1 MRKTTCAS
9 CKVATAPTNTITA
22 TATTTAGDVI
32 FLCR

>member
-9 CKVATAPTNTITA
+9 CKVATATA
-22 TATTTAGDVI
+22 NAITTTAATTSNDLI